1 MYGDAGIR
9 ITGGTISDNLAVD
22 GGGVYLP
29 SSGATLED
37 TMISA
42 NTASA
47 EGGGVYAVS
56 SGTLDGA
63 TITGN
68 TAQTGGGM
76 YLQSAANAFQ
86 HVWISQG
93 FATID
98 GNSASLRGGGVAM
111 ETGVTADAFIVTN
124 NTAPE
129 GAGFVVRGGAG
140 WGWANFTEVEL
151 SDTEEQ
157 GHGDRTTEWG
167 FGWELNVGYE
177 WRLVKNMS
185 AGLGIG
191 VNHLDIGGDLTDT
204 ATFYPVTLNMGW
216 YWD

>member
-1 MYGDAGIR
+1 MYSRAHRLILSAVAATACLAAAAPALALSPHARDGWVLGLSYGGARGEATAPDGAS
-9 ITGGTISDNLAVD
+9 GGTEDGVSPQIRFGHMFGRKFSVGASYAGWMYETGARPLKYRYAMQNILLA
-22 GGGVYLP
+22 
-29 SSGATLED
+29 
-37 TMISA
+37 
-42 NTASA
+42 ASWYP
-47 EGGGVYAVS
+47 G
-56 SGTLDGA
+56 DP
-63 TITGN
+63 
-68 TAQTGGGM
+68 
-76 YLQSAANAFQ
+76 QSA
-86 HVWISQG
+86 WG
-93 FATID
+93 
-98 GNSASLRGGGVAM
+98 
-111 ETGVTADAFIVTN
+111 
-124 NTAPE
+124 
-129 GAGFVVRGGAG
+129 GFVVRGGAG